1 MKTKTTN
8 LVASSLAPTERA
20 GPSLDERI
28 VRSKATVLNA
38 TVELLLERGYGGTT
52 VDEISRRS
60 GVAKTTIYRHWPIR
74 TDLLRD
80 ACARI
85 GTPLDRPHTGD
96 LEDDLTSIMKNLATL
111 LRSAKWTSVLPSII
125 DAAERDP
132 DMAAMYSELQHGYS
146 AVLHEVLS
154 EAVHQGKLPK
164 DTDVSVLIAALVGP
178 LFYRR
183 WFSREVV
190 SDVFAEQII
199 AQVFSRTSLKK

>member
-1 MKTKTTN
+1 MKIKN
-8 LVASSLAPTERA
+8 LGVDSLAPPERA
-20 GPSLDERI
+20 SRSLDERI

-38 TVELLLERGYGGTT
+38 TVELLVERGYGGTT
-52 VDEISRRS
+52 VDEISRRC
-60 GVAKTTIYRHWPIR
+60 GVAKTTIYRHWPVR

-96 LEDDLTSIMKNLATL
+96 LEDDLTSIMKNLAAL

-154 EAVHQGKLPK
+154 EAVHQGKLPR

-183 WFSREVV
+183 WFSREAV

-199 AQVFSRTSLKK
+199 AQVFSRTVFKK